1 MKQLVVEICRAKR
14 EEGIF
19 PVCASELDLK
29 RELSRKGIK
38 WTLEAFSLWLEELKA
53 EPDII
58 VHEALNF
65 NTFYYADDTK
75 EQQESL
81 STEARSAGQTNTGE
95 HSILSEPAVAAS
107 KETLSRPT
115 STVRGVPDEGKDNTS
130 YGSGSH
136 HTDKYWWRE
145 I

>member
-14 EEGIF
+14 EKGMS

-53 EPDII
+53 EPDI
-58 VHEALNF
+58 VVRAALNF
-65 NTFYYADDTK
+65 NTFYYADNTQG
-75 EQQESL
+75 QQEGL
-81 STEARSAGQTNTGE
+81 SAEARSAGQTNTGE

-115 STVRGVPDEGKDNTS
+115 PTMCGVPDEGEDNTS
-130 YGSGSH
+130 DGGGSY

-145 I
+145 V